1 MSRKCY
7 RCDKLL
13 TRLEEKSEDATF
25 KLEDGLKFPTVHSR
39 CYLCIL
45 KSQVRS
51 WELKDEEKDYS
62 FKSSKFAQQLP
73 MPSFPKT
80 DFEEYLDKSGQAVI
94 GAFGIDPICV

>member
-51 WELKDEEKDYS
+51 WELKDEEV
-62 FKSSKFAQQLP
+62 
-73 MPSFPKT
+73 PKPVPDTFHLQTIET
-80 DFEEYLDKSGQAVI
+80 DFQKFIRESREDMYSTLH
-94 GAFGIDPICV
+94 IDPTCV